1 MTRVKR
7 SARAQAAGPT
17 KKTAKR
23 AKRIPNCPE
32 CASSEVIPVLHG
44 IVTPALQ
51 RAIDGGEAIAAQRE
65 EWEGMTEWYCK
76 SCGCDWGRHSRR
88 FRKSGG
94 VNATR
99 G

>member
-1 MTRVKR
+1 MTRFKR
-7 SARAQAAGPT
+7 STRAKAAVPT
-17 KKTAKR
+17 KKIIER

-32 CASSEVIPVLHG
+32 CAGSEVIPVLHG

-51 RAIDGGEAIAAQRE
+51 RAIDAGEAIAAQRE
-65 EWEGMTEWYCK
+65 EWEGITEWYCK
-76 SCGCDWGRHSRR
+76 SCGCDWSGHSRR
-88 FRKSGG
+88 FRKPGG